1 MDFDSPLVTC
11 ALHGSIHSE
20 LISFQFKSEKLKV
33 APEIIPNYNK
43 EDHGGILGSKTLEE
57 YIAGIIKDK
66 PVNIDRFFD
75 YVVKEVLK
83 RNVSIIARLN
93 ECMRVATETHNEEA
107 RSIVELALENY
118 QPHFSKDFQEY
129 IKWQD
134 SEKTQKVPKD
144 QTIPEGETQNTEPL
158 TPQARRLY
166 PTQGMHR

>member
-20 LISFQFKSEKLKV
+20 LISFQFKSDKLKV
-33 APEIIPNYNK
+33 APEVIPNYNK
-43 EDHGGILGSKTLEE
+43 EEHGGILGSKTLEE

-93 ECMRVATETHNEEA
+93 ECMKLAKDTQNEEA
-107 RSIVELALENY
+107 RSIVEQALENY

-134 SEKTQKVPKD
+134 SQKTQKEAKD
-144 QTIPEGETQNTEPL
+144 QTTPEGETQNLEPL
-158 TPQARRLY
+158 TPQARRHYL
-166 PTQGMHR
+166 TQGMHR